1 MVSSA
6 MIRVL
11 IVDDIQETR
20 ENIRRMLQFEPR
32 VEVVGGAQ
40 NGAEAIA
47 LAIETKPD
55 VVIMD
60 INMPDMDGISA
71 TEAIRKKVPYV
82 QTIILSVQAD
92 PSYMRRAMLAGARDF
107 LTKPPMIDELTA
119 AVRHAGDVAHDE
131 KNKTP
136 APFTTDAVHG
146 MPGGNGS
153 YPTKRGKI
161 ITVYSPKGGTG
172 CTMVAANLALA
183 LQKHGPTM
191 LVDASLQF
199 GDIAVLLNEQ
209 VKNSILDLTSRAD
222 ELDPEII
229 NEVAGEHA
237 PTGLRFLVCPPRAEF
252 AEDVSSDQF
261 SKLINYL
268 ASMYVYVVIDT
279 ASYLTDVVQAA
290 LEYSDHII
298 LVTTQEIPCIKSC
311 NLFLSLANETGL
323 REKITFVMNRFDKRI
338 TITPEKI
345 GESLKMPVE
354 FIIPF
359 EEKIVTNSINRGL
372 PFVQENETYPISKT
386 ILSLAESFHEQAKPV
401 EKTAERVLF
410 GKNKGI

>member
-1 MVSSA
+1 MASNA

-40 NGAEAIA
+40 NGAEAIS

-71 TEAIRKKVPYV
+71 TEAIRKKVPHV

-119 AVRHAGDVAHDE
+119 AVRHAGDVAHEE

-136 APFTTDAVHG
+136 VPFTTAAAQG
-146 MPGGNGS
+146 TAGGNGS
-153 YPTKRGKI
+153 FSAKRGKI

-172 CTMVAANLALA
+172 CTMLAANLSLA
-183 LQKHGPTM
+183 LQKIAPTV
-191 LVDASLQF
+191 LVDANLQF
-199 GDIAVLLNEQ
+199 GDIAVMLNEQ
-209 VKNSILDLTSRAD
+209 VKNSLLDLTSHAD
-222 ELDPEII
+222 ELDPDLIR
-229 NEVAGEHA
+229 EVAGEHV
-237 PTGLRFLVCPPRAEF
+237 PTGLHFLVCPPRAEY
-252 AEDVSSDQF
+252 AEDITSDQF
-261 SKLINYL
+261 GKLLEFL
-268 ASMYVYVVIDT
+268 ASMYAFVVVDT
-279 ASYLTDVVQAA
+279 ASYLTDVVQTA
-290 LEYSDHII
+290 LELSDQIL

-311 NLFLSLANETGL
+311 NLFLALAYETGFRDKL
-323 REKITFVMNRFDKRI
+323 TFVMNRFDKRI

-345 GESLKMPVE
+345 GESLRMPVQ
-354 FIIPF
+354 FVIPF

-372 PFVQENETYPISKT
+372 PFVQENETYPISKA
-386 ILSLAESFHEQAKPV
+386 IISIADSFREPV
-401 EKTAERVLF
+401 KATEKSVERVSFL
-410 GKNKGI
+410 KNK

>member
-1 MVSSA
+1 MASNA

-40 NGAEAIA
+40 NGAEAIS

-71 TEAIRKKVPYV
+71 TEAIRKKVPHV

-119 AVRHAGDVAHDE
+119 AVRHAGDVAHEE

-136 APFTTDAVHG
+136 VPFTTAAAQG
-146 MPGGNGS
+146 TAGGNGS
-153 YPTKRGKI
+153 FSAKRGKI

-172 CTMVAANLALA
+172 CTMLAANLSLA
-183 LQKHGPTM
+183 LQKIAPTV
-191 LVDASLQF
+191 LVDANLQF
-199 GDIAVLLNEQ
+199 GDIAVMLNEQ
-209 VKNSILDLTSRAD
+209 VKNSLLDLTSHAD
-222 ELDPEII
+222 ELDPDLIR
-229 NEVAGEHA
+229 EVAGEHV
-237 PTGLRFLVCPPRAEF
+237 PTGLHFLVCPPRAEY
-252 AEDVSSDQF
+252 AEDITSDQF
-261 SKLINYL
+261 GKLLEFL
-268 ASMYVYVVIDT
+268 ASMYAFVVVDT
-279 ASYLTDVVQAA
+279 ASYLTDVVQTA
-290 LEYSDHII
+290 LELSDQIL

-311 NLFLSLANETGL
+311 NLFLALAYETGF
-323 REKITFVMNRFDKRI
+323 RDKITFVMNRFDKRI

-345 GESLKMPVE
+345 GESLRMPVQ
-354 FIIPF
+354 FVIPF

-372 PFVQENETYPISKT
+372 PFVQENETYPISKA
-386 ILSLAESFHEQAKPV
+386 IISIADSFREPV
-401 EKTAERVLF
+401 KATEKSVERVSFL
-410 GKNKGI
+410 KNK

>member
-1 MVSSA
+1 MALSA
-6 MIRVL
+6 TIRVL

-40 NGAEAIA
+40 NGAEAIS
-47 LAIETKPD
+47 LAVETKPD

-71 TEAIRKKVPYV
+71 TEEIRKKVPYV

-119 AVRHAGDVAHDE
+119 AVRHAGDVAHEE
-131 KNKTP
+131 KNKTS
-136 APFTTDAVHG
+136 APFTAAALQG
-146 MPGGNGS
+146 APGGNGS
-153 YPTKRGKI
+153 GPAKRGKI

-172 CTMVAANLALA
+172 CTMLAANLSLA
-183 LQKHGPTM
+183 LQKKGPTV
-191 LVDASLQF
+191 LVDGSLQF
-199 GDIAVLLNEQ
+199 GDIAVMLNEQ
-209 VKNSILDLTSRAD
+209 VRNSVVDLTSRIN
-222 ELDPEII
+222 ELDSEIVRDVI
-229 NEVAGEHA
+229 GEH
-237 PTGLRFLVCPPRAEF
+237 GLSGLHFMVCPPRPEIAEGITG
-252 AEDVSSDQF
+252 DQF
-261 SKLINYL
+261 STLLNYL
-268 ASMYVYVVIDT
+268 ATMFSYVVVDT
-279 ASYLTDVVQAA
+279 ASYLTEVVQVA

-311 NLFLSLANETGL
+311 NLFLSLAYETGL
-323 REKITFVMNRFDKRI
+323 RERITFVMNRYDKRI

-345 GESLKMPVE
+345 GESLRTPVE
-354 FIIPF
+354 YIIPF

-372 PFVQENETYPISKT
+372 PFVEENETYPISKA
-386 ILSLAESFHEQAKPV
+386 ILSLAEHFHETPKAA
-401 EKTAERVLF
+401 EKTAERAPF
-410 GKNKGI
+410 MKK

>member
-1 MVSSA
+1 MASSTT
-6 MIRVL
+6 IRVL

-32 VEVVGGAQ
+32 VEVVGSAQ
-40 NGAEAIA
+40 NGTDAIS

-71 TEAIRKKVPYV
+71 TEAIRKKISYV

-119 AVRHAGDVAHDE
+119 AVRHAGDVAHEE
-131 KNKTP
+131 KNKS
-136 APFTTDAVHG
+136 AVSLTAAAVQG
-146 MPGGNGS
+146 TPGGNGS
-153 YPTKRGKI
+153 APTKRGKI

-172 CTMVAANLALA
+172 CTMLAANLALA
-183 LQKHGPTM
+183 LQKKGSTI

-199 GDIAVLLNEQ
+199 GDIAVMLNEQ
-209 VKNSILDLTSRAD
+209 VRNSVVDLTSRID
-222 ELDPEII
+222 ELDQEI
-229 NEVAGEHA
+229 VRDVVGEH
-237 PTGLRFLVCPPRAEF
+237 GLSGLHFMVCPPRPEIAE
-252 AEDVSSDQF
+252 EINGEQF
-261 SKLINYL
+261 SKLLNYL
-268 ASMYVYVVIDT
+268 ATMYSYVVVDT
-279 ASYLTDVVQAA
+279 ASYLTEVVQVA

-311 NLFLSLANETGL
+311 NLFLSLAYETGL
-323 REKITFVMNRFDKRI
+323 RERITFVMNRYDKRI

-345 GESLKMPVE
+345 GESLRTPVE

-372 PFVQENETYPISKT
+372 PFVEENETYPISKAVM
-386 ILSLAESFHEQAKPV
+386 SLAEHFHAASKV
-401 EKTAERVLF
+401 SEKTAERVPLT
-410 GKNKGI
+410 KK